1 MSQRGTC
8 GGSQDIVFH
17 TPRPGP
23 LAGVTAQRGAAS
35 MRAACAARSALARV
49 RVGVGVGVGVRVRVR
64 IRVRVRKRVR
74 ALFRVR
80 VRAPGFTLAAAT
92 LTSYTRRAAV
102 ACPWAS

>member
-8 GGSQDIVFH
+8 GGSQDMVFH

-49 RVGVGVGVGVRVRVR
+49 RVRVRVGVGVRVRVR
-64 IRVRVRKRVR
+64 VGVGVRVR
-74 ALFRVR
+74 
-80 VRAPGFTLAAAT
+80 
-92 LTSYTRRAAV
+92 LTSSRK
-102 ACPWAS
+102 SM